1 MLKKRCT
8 VLNQSKILV
17 SSSLTPVSYLT
28 YLFMSHN
35 VIIITTAPL
44 ISLKRALMTGTCDFK
59 TKKSMSHFFAIHY
72 TTLSKVFIVH
82 FNCRPFWRD
91 PLLFYN
97 IPHPVL
103 SRSHLKRI
111 AWLWVVAKCSL
122 RSQLFYCSV
131 IKVGIVWLTCM
142 RL

>member
-1 MLKKRCT
+1 
-8 VLNQSKILV
+8 
-17 SSSLTPVSYLT
+17 
-28 YLFMSHN
+28 
-35 VIIITTAPL
+35 
-44 ISLKRALMTGTCDFK
+44 
-59 TKKSMSHFFAIHY
+59 MSHFFAIHY
-72 TTLSKVFIVH
+72 TTLSKVLIVY

-97 IPHPVL
+97 IPRPVL

-111 AWLWVVAKCSL
+111 AWLRVVAKCSL